1 MTRRRGTKKIPRKEV
16 IKRNQSEII
25 ELRNIVI
32 IFLKTSLD
40 GFKSKVEMAY
50 KRIIGTEH
58 KSIEFTQL
66 EEWEKK

>member
-16 IKRNQSEII
+16 IKRNQNEII
-25 ELRNIVI
+25 DLRNTLI

-50 KRIIGTEH
+50 ERIIGTEH

-66 EEWEKK
+66 EEWGKK